1 MTYSEI
7 FKILGKFITGF
18 SLALLVP
25 IAVGIYYQYIAP
37 PAAHPQPHST
47 FAFIYSF
54 ILCLGIGMSFIM
66 LGAGTET
73 SFLYRR
79 EGLAA
84 VVMLWLILPAIGA
97 LPFIISHTLNNPAQA
112 YFEAASGLTT
122 TGSSVIAAKQFDPK
136 SGQEIPIINT
146 IKGDVDTTYSYYG
159 TIEPVRGAGG
169 VIVLEGV
176 EAISKALLLW
186 RSMLQWLGGIGIVV
200 LFVAILPALGVGGKI
215 LFNTEVPG
223 PIKETL
229 TPRILDT
236 AKMIWKVYLGLTVLQ
251 IGLLMATN
259 KSMPLFDAINITF
272 STISTGGLAIK
283 NSNITFYNSAWT
295 EWVIIL
301 FMVCG
306 SLNFSLYFYMGK
318 GKFFR
323 LSDRELFVFLMI
335 VVLGSLVTAY
345 YLIGTPKILL
355 NGDTGIFNLHES
367 IRHGA
372 FQFISSLSTTG
383 FATANYDQW
392 PFSTQVILIVAM
404 YLGGM
409 AGSTTGGIKT
419 MRLILLFRTC
429 QDKIESLYRPNT
441 VRSLQIGHK
450 PVDPNV
456 AMTVLCFFATL
467 IFLCVLGTFLM
478 TVDGVDLET
487 SFSVISSSINC
498 SGFGFREAGPTRSYA
513 FLSNFSLILNS
524 LWMILGRL
532 EFFAILV
539 ILIPA
544 FWSRDG

>member
-7 FKILGKFITGF
+7 FKILGKFLTGF
-18 SLALLVP
+18 SLTLLIP
-25 IAVGIYYQYIAP
+25 LAVGVYYQFIAA

-66 LGAGTET
+66 LGSRTEI

-79 EGLAA
+79 EGIAA

-97 LPFIISHTLNNPAQA
+97 LPFVISHTLNNPVQA

-122 TGSSVIAAKQFDPK
+122 TGSSIITAKKFDPQLGK
-136 SGQEIPIINT
+136 EIPIVNT
-146 IKGDVDTTYSYYG
+146 IKGDTNTTYSYYG
-159 TIEPVRGAGG
+159 TIEPIRGENG

-236 AKMIWKVYLGLTVLQ
+236 AKLIWKVYLGLTVLQ

-259 KSMPLFDAINITF
+259 KNMPLLDAINITF
-272 STISTGGLAIK
+272 CTLSTGGFAIK
-283 NSNITFYNSAWT
+283 NSNIAFYDNVWT
-295 EWVIIL
+295 EWVVIL
-301 FMVCG
+301 FMLFG
-306 SLNFSLYFYMGK
+306 SLNFSLYFYMVK

-323 LSDRELFVFLMI
+323 LSDRELFVFLTI
-335 VVLGSLVTAY
+335 VISGCLFTAY
-345 YLIGTPKILL
+345 YIFGTPKILL
-355 NGDTGIFNLHES
+355 NGNTGIFNLHEAL
-367 IRHGA
+367 RHGS
-372 FQFISSLSTTG
+372 FQFISAISDTG
-383 FATANYDQW
+383 FATADYDRW
-392 PFSTQVILIVAM
+392 PFSVQLILLVAM

-419 MRLILLFRTC
+419 IRLILLFRTC

-441 VRSLQIGHK
+441 VRSLQVGHRV
-450 PVDPNV
+450 VDPNV

-467 IFLCVLGTFLM
+467 ISLSVLGTFLLS
-478 TVDGVDLET
+478 VDGVDLET
-487 SFSVISSSINC
+487 SLSVITSSINN
-498 SGFGFREAGPTRSYA
+498 SGFGFREAGPTSSFA
-513 FLSNFSLILNS
+513 FLSNFSLIVSS

-532 EFFAILV
+532 EFFAILLL
-539 ILIPA
+539 LIPA
-544 FWSRDG
+544 FWRRDG